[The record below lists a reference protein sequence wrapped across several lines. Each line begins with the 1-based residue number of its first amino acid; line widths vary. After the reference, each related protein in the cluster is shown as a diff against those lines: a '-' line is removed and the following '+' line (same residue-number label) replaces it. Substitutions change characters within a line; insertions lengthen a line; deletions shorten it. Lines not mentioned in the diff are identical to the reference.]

1 MTQLPAAVCFS
12 GKSLSIIDRDGVPH
26 LTAADL
32 ARALGYKDTSAV
44 LRIYSRHSEEFTYQ
58 MTLVVNLTVKGFG
71 SGNSDKP
78 VRLFSPRG
86 CHMVSMFART
96 SVAAAFRRWVLD
108 VLEFMPSIRKTGGY
122 SASHPH
128 AVTLTEEEAFN
139 LYALLR
145 MVAGH
150 LSRERI
156 EPIEQ
161 ALHLIR
167 SPLAGGV
174 SDLWREV
181 GPRAKRM
188 ENLAGRCR
196 NAFYRLR

>member
-1 MTQLPAAVCFS
+1 MTQLPSAVCFS
-12 GKSLSIIDRDGVPH
+12 GKSLSIIDRDGTPY
-26 LTAADL
+26 LSARDL
-32 ARALGYKDTSAV
+32 ARALGYADERSV
-44 LRIYSRHSEEFTYQ
+44 LRIYARRAGEFTYQ
-58 MTLVVNLTVKGFG
+58 MSTVVNLTTVTG
-71 SGNSDKP
+71 DKP
-78 VRLFSPRG
+78 TRLFSPRG

-122 SASHPH
+122 SASHPP
-128 AVTLTEEEAFN
+128 AVTLTEVEAFN

-156 EPIEQ
+156 EPIGQ
-161 ALHLIR
+161 ALHLMR
-167 SPLAGGV
+167 SPFASAV
-174 SDLWREV
+174 NDLWLEV

-188 ENLAGRCR
+188 EDIAERCR
-196 NAFYRLR
+196 SAFYGLR